1 MHTSSSP
8 SQFVYAFAKD
18 KGLVVLPEEAE
29 LTLAVRQGADP
40 MALVEARRA
49 LGAPFLLQ
57 PMDAQT
63 FDRCLAE
70 TFASGPMG
78 DDDIEAAVA
87 SRGGLESLI
96 DDIPEVA
103 DLLGGEDDAP
113 VIRLINGLIHEAV
126 KRKASDV
133 HIDPFE
139 NRLSIRYRIDGDLSE
154 VLAPP
159 RKLAAPLVSRIK
171 VMARLDIAEKKLPQD
186 GRISLSVAGRSI
198 DVRVATLPTRYG
210 ERVVLR
216 LLDTQSVLLDLST
229 LGMDAKTLERY
240 SELLSRPN
248 GVILVTG
255 PVGSGK
261 TTTLYSSLS
270 KLNTGHGNIM
280 TLEDPVEY
288 GLAGVSQTQ
297 MDDKVGLTF
306 AATLRSVLRHDPDIA
321 MIGEIRDGETAE
333 VAFKFASMGRLAF
346 STLHT
351 NSAAGAITRLRD
363 MGVEAYLMASTLRAV
378 MAQRL
383 VRKLCVHCKTETEM
397 TDADASALGVN
408 RAETPNVF
416 EPVGCMACNM
426 TGFDGRIGI
435 YELLV
440 VDAELKRLINAG
452 AAESDIERAAF
463 EDQDQLIDN
472 AMRYIRSGETSV
484 AEVLRV
490 CRKEVRDGSI

>member
-1 MHTSSSP
+1 
-8 SQFVYAFAKD
+8 
-18 KGLVVLPEEAE
+18 
-29 LTLAVRQGADP
+29 
-40 MALVEARRA
+40 
-49 LGAPFLLQ
+49 
-57 PMDAQT
+57 
-63 FDRCLAE
+63 
-70 TFASGPMG
+70 
-78 DDDIEAAVA
+78 
-87 SRGGLESLI
+87 
-96 DDIPEVA
+96 
-103 DLLGGEDDAP
+103 
-113 VIRLINGLIHEAV
+113 
-126 KRKASDV
+126 
-133 HIDPFE
+133 
-139 NRLSIRYRIDGDLSE
+139 
-154 VLAPP
+154 
-159 RKLAAPLVSRIK
+159 
-171 VMARLDIAEKKLPQD
+171 MARLDIAEKKLPQD

-229 LGMDAKTLERY
+229 LGMDSGTLVRY

-288 GLAGVSQTQ
+288 GLAGISQTQ

-383 VRKLCVHCKTETEM
+383 VRKLCVHCKTEAEI
-397 TDADASALGVN
+397 TDAEC
-408 RAETPNVF
+408 RAEPA
-416 EPVGCMACNM
+416 GCMACNM

-435 YELLV
+435 YELLI
-440 VDAELKRLINAG
+440 VDAELKRLINSG
-452 AAESDIERAAF
+452 APESDIERVAF
-463 EDQDQLIDN
+463 TQHDQLIDN

-490 CRKEVRDGSI
+490 CRKEVRDGSV